1 MQAEGM
7 NRMKRQATHW
17 KKIYANN
24 VSNKESQNKELS
36 KLNSKKKKKKLKNGK
51 RHEQIVHRRR
61 YTDSK

>member
-17 KKIYANN
+17 KKIFANH

-36 KLNSKKKKKKLKNGK
+36 KLNSKKKKKKTIKK
-51 RHEQIVHRRR
+51 W
-61 YTDSK
+61 